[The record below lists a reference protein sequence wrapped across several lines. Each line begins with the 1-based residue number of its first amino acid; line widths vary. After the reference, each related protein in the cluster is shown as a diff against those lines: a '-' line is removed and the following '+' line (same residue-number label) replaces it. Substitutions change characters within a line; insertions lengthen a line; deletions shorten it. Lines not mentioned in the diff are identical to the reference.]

1 MWMCSMCLI
10 HESDAFKDLKAQHIS
25 VIVSVGGGVKK
36 RIPGLFVPVKA
47 RRQDVAEVL
56 MVTMEMR
63 AQRRRGQSDSSPLTT
78 TSVCVFFLIRGGV
91 SPLFPFFKH
100 TFVCTK
106 KCSSVKT
113 WIRSALVRLGI
124 NAERIGG
131 KTVVSFRASVPLGSS
146 FVHRGETALSPNN
159 NNNMPNG
166 SRITE
171 YHRAAGDVLLMER

>member
-1 MWMCSMCLI
+1 
-10 HESDAFKDLKAQHIS
+10 
-25 VIVSVGGGVKK
+25 
-36 RIPGLFVPVKA
+36 
-47 RRQDVAEVL
+47 
-56 MVTMEMR
+56 ME
-63 AQRRRGQSDSSPLTT
+63 
-78 TSVCVFFLIRGGV
+78 
-91 SPLFPFFKH
+91 
-100 TFVCTK
+100 
-106 KCSSVKT
+106 T